1 MNNVH
6 VKKSIFALLLGLAV
20 IIGGAG
26 TYFVVE
32 LTASLED
39 GQQHDQPTD
48 FMSEDEYEAM
58 LNDLTDAISL
68 PKVVQA
74 YSIIQSNYFE
84 TVEDEDLV
92 EGAVRGMLTTL
103 NDPYS
108 EYMDQETMEQFN
120 EQLESSFEGIGA
132 EVSMI
137 DDRVTIVAPIKDS
150 PAEKA
155 GLRPNDQV
163 LTVDGEPVEGL
174 DLYEAVAKIRGEKGS
189 EVTIE
194 IQRPGVPDLIEFTLV
209 RDTIPLETVYAEMV
223 ETGGHKAG
231 VIQITSFAEQT
242 ANRFIE
248 ELASLEDQG
257 MDGLVIDVRGNPGG
271 LLDVTEEIL
280 KQFVTSDQP
289 YMQIAD
295 NEDNKTRF
303 FSELEEPKDYPVS
316 VLIDEG
322 SASASEILAIALN
335 ETIDAELVGRNS
347 FGKGTVQQTIPLGD
361 GSTLKLTILK
371 WLSPEGI
378 SIHEVGVAPTI
389 EVDQP
394 EYYYTAP
401 IQVEEVFSYDDT
413 NINIGYAQVMLDAL
427 GYPVDRED
435 GYFSEQTEQAI
446 RDYQTDRELTVN
458 GELDQET
465 ASRIVAD
472 VIEKIRNDQDDLQKD
487 KAIEALYQ

>member
-1 MNNVH
+1 M
-6 VKKSIFALLLGLAV
+6 KKSVFALLLGLAI
-20 IIGGAG
+20 IIGGVG
-26 TYFVVE
+26 TYFTLE
-32 LTASLED
+32 LIPILGQDQQT
-39 GQQHDQPTD
+39 GQQNQQLTD
-48 FMSEDEYEAM
+48 NEYENM

-74 YSIIQSNYFE
+74 YSIIQSNYIE
-84 TVEDEDLV
+84 PIENEDLV
-92 EGAVRGMLTTL
+92 EGAIRGMLTIL

-108 EYMDQETMEQFN
+108 EYMDLETMEQFN
-120 EQLESSFEGIGA
+120 EQIGSSFEGIGA
-132 EVSMI
+132 EVSMVG
-137 DDRVTIVAPIKDS
+137 DRVTIVAPIKGS

-163 LTVDGEPVEGL
+163 FTVDGESVEGL
-174 DLYEAVAKIRGEKGS
+174 DLYEAVALIRGEKGS
-189 EVTIE
+189 KVVIE

-223 ETGGHKAG
+223 ETDGNKVG

-242 ANRFIE
+242 ANRFQE
-248 ELASLEDQG
+248 ELTSLESQG

-271 LLDVTEEIL
+271 LLDVTEDIL
-280 KQFVTSDQP
+280 KLFIPSDLP

-303 FSELEEPKDYPVS
+303 FSDLEEAKDYPVS

-335 ETIDAELVGRNS
+335 ETIDAEIVGHTS
-347 FGKGTVQQTIPLGD
+347 FGKGTVQQTVPLGD

-371 WLSPEGI
+371 WLSPEGR
-378 SIHEVGVAPTI
+378 SIHEVGVEPTI
-389 EVDQP
+389 EVSQP

-401 IQVEEVFSYDDT
+401 IQVEETLKLDET
-413 NINIGYAQVMLDAL
+413 NVNIGYAQVMLKAL

-435 GYFSEQTEQAI
+435 GYFSEKTEQAI

-465 ASRIVAD
+465 ANAIVAD
-472 VIEKIRNDQDDLQKD
+472 VIERIRNDEDDLQKNQAI
-487 KAIEALYQ
+487 KALFN

>member
-1 MNNVH
+1 MH
-6 VKKSIFALLLGLAV
+6 VKKSIFALLLGLAI

-32 LTASLED
+32 LTATLEE
-39 GQQHDQPTD
+39 GQQVDQSTD
-48 FMSEDEYEAM
+48 FMSEDEYEEM

-74 YSIIQSNYFE
+74 YSIIQENYFE
-84 TVEDEDLV
+84 TIANEDLV
-92 EGAVRGMLTTL
+92 EGAVRGMLATL

-163 LTVDGEPVEGL
+163 LTIDGESVEGL

-194 IQRPGVPDLIEFTLV
+194 IQRPGAPDLIEFTLV
-209 RDTIPLETVYAEMV
+209 RDTIPLETVYAEMI
-223 ETGGHKAG
+223 ETGDHKAG

-242 ANRFIE
+242 ANRFKE

-280 KQFVTSDQP
+280 KQFITSDQP

-361 GSTLKLTILK
+361 GSTIKLTILK

-394 EYYYTAP
+394 DYYYTAP
-401 IQVEEVFSYDDT
+401 IQVEETFSYDET
-413 NINIGYAQVMLDAL
+413 NINIGYAQVMLAAL

-446 RDYQTDRELTVN
+446 RDYQNDRELTVN
-458 GELDQET
+458 GKLDQET
-465 ASRIVAD
+465 ASRIVTD
-472 VIEKIRNDQDDLQKD
+472 VTERIRSDQDDLQKD
-487 KAIEALYQ
+487 KAIEVLFQ

>member
-1 MNNVH
+1 MQ
-6 VKKSIFALLLGLAV
+6 VKKSVFALLLGLAI
-20 IIGGAG
+20 IIGGVG
-26 TYFVVE
+26 TYFTLE
-32 LTASLED
+32 LISIFEQDQQT
-39 GQQHDQPTD
+39 GQQNQSLTD
-48 FMSEDEYEAM
+48 NEYENM

-74 YSIIQSNYFE
+74 YSIIQSNYIE
-84 TVEDEDLV
+84 PIDNQDLV
-92 EGAVRGMLTTL
+92 EGAIRGMLTIL

-108 EYMDQETMEQFN
+108 EYMDLETMEQFN
-120 EQLESSFEGIGA
+120 EQIGSSFEGIGA
-132 EVSMI
+132 EVSMVG
-137 DDRVTIVAPIKDS
+137 DRVTIVAPIKGS

-163 LTVDGEPVEGL
+163 FTVDGESVEGL
-174 DLYEAVAKIRGEKGS
+174 DLYEAVALIRGEKGS
-189 EVTIE
+189 EVVLE

-223 ETGGHKAG
+223 EIDDNKAG

-242 ANRFIE
+242 ANRFQE
-248 ELASLEDQG
+248 ELTSLESQG

-271 LLDVTEEIL
+271 LLDVTEDIL
-280 KQFVTSDQP
+280 KLFIPSDLP

-303 FSELEEPKDYPVS
+303 FSDLEEAKDYPVS

-335 ETIDAELVGRNS
+335 ETIDAEIVGHTS
-347 FGKGTVQQTIPLGD
+347 FGKGTVQQTVPLGD

-371 WLSPEGI
+371 WLSPEGR
-378 SIHEVGVAPTI
+378 SIHEVGVEPTI
-389 EVDQP
+389 EVAQP

-401 IQVEEVFSYDDT
+401 IQVEETLKLDET
-413 NINIGYAQVMLDAL
+413 NVNIGYAQVMLEAL

-446 RDYQTDRELTVN
+446 RDYQMDRELTVN

-465 ASRIVAD
+465 ANTIVAD
-472 VIEKIRNDQDDLQKD
+472 VIERIRNDEDDLQKNQ
-487 KAIEALYQ
+487 AIEALFD

>member
-1 MNNVH
+1 MH
-6 VKKSIFALLLGLAV
+6 VKKSMFALLLGIAI
-20 IIGGAG
+20 IIGGTG
-26 TYFVVE
+26 TYFVLE
-32 LTASLED
+32 LTAIL
-39 GQQHDQPTD
+39 GQEQQTDQGNQSI
-48 FMSEDEYEAM
+48 SEGEYEAM
-58 LNDLTDAISL
+58 LDDLTDAISL

-74 YSIIQSNYFE
+74 YTIIQSNFIE
-84 TVEDEDLV
+84 TIENKDLV
-92 EGAVRGMLTTL
+92 EGAVRGMIATL

-108 EYMDQETMEQFN
+108 EYMDKETMEQFN

-132 EVSMI
+132 EVSMV

-150 PAEKA
+150 PAERA

-163 LTVDGEPVEGL
+163 LTVDGESVEGL
-174 DLYEAVAKIRGEKGS
+174 NLYEAVAKIRGEKGS

-209 RDTIPLETVYAEMV
+209 RDTIPLETVYAELI
-223 ETGGHKAG
+223 ETSDHKTG
-231 VIQITSFAEQT
+231 VLQITSFAEQT
-242 ANRFIE
+242 ANRFKE

-257 MDGLVIDVRGNPGG
+257 IDGLVIDVRGNPGG

-280 KQFVTSDQP
+280 KQFITSDQP

-335 ETIDAELVGRNS
+335 ETIDAEVIGRNS

-361 GSTLKLTILK
+361 GSTIKLTILK
-371 WLSPEGI
+371 WLSPEGV

-401 IQVEEVFSYDDT
+401 IQVEETFSHDDT
-413 NINIGYAQVMLDAL
+413 NINIGYAQVMLEAL

-472 VIEKIRNDQDDLQKD
+472 VIERIRSDQDDLQKD

>member
-1 MNNVH
+1 MQ
-6 VKKSIFALLLGLAV
+6 VKKSVFALLLGLAI
-20 IIGGAG
+20 IIGGVG
-26 TYFVVE
+26 TYFTLE
-32 LTASLED
+32 LIPIFGQEQQIGEQNQSLSD
-39 GQQHDQPTD
+39 N
-48 FMSEDEYEAM
+48 EYENM

-74 YSIIQSNYFE
+74 YSIIQSNYIE
-84 TVEDEDLV
+84 PIDNQDLV
-92 EGAVRGMLTTL
+92 EGAIRGMLTIL

-108 EYMDQETMEQFN
+108 EYMDLETMEQFN
-120 EQLESSFEGIGA
+120 EQIGSSFEGIGA

-137 DDRVTIVAPIKDS
+137 GDRVTIVAPIKGS

-163 LTVDGEPVEGL
+163 FTVDGESVEGL
-174 DLYEAVAKIRGEKGS
+174 DLYEAVALIRGEKGS
-189 EVTIE
+189 EVVIG

-209 RDTIPLETVYAEMV
+209 RDTIPLETVYAEML
-223 ETGGHKAG
+223 ETDGNKAG

-242 ANRFIE
+242 ANRFQE
-248 ELASLEDQG
+248 ELTSLESQG

-271 LLDVTEEIL
+271 LLDVTEDIL
-280 KQFVTSDQP
+280 KLFIPSDRP

-303 FSELEEPKDYPVS
+303 FSDLAEAKDYPVS

-335 ETIDAELVGRNS
+335 ETIDAEIVGHTS
-347 FGKGTVQQTIPLGD
+347 FGKGTVQQTVPLGD

-371 WLSPEGI
+371 WLSPEGR
-378 SIHEVGVAPTI
+378 SIHEVGVEPTI
-389 EVDQP
+389 EVSQP

-401 IQVEEVFSYDDT
+401 IQVEETLKLDET
-413 NINIGYAQVMLDAL
+413 NVNIGYAQVMLEAL

-435 GYFSEQTEQAI
+435 GYFSEQTAQAI
-446 RDYQTDRELTVN
+446 RDYQTDRELTVT

-465 ASRIVAD
+465 ANTIVAE
-472 VIEKIRNDQDDLQKD
+472 VIERIRNDEDDLQKNQAI
-487 KAIEALYQ
+487 KALFN

>member
-1 MNNVH
+1 M
-6 VKKSIFALLLGLAV
+6 KKSIFALLLGLAI

-32 LTASLED
+32 LTATLEE
-39 GQQHDQPTD
+39 GQQVDQSTD
-48 FMSEDEYEAM
+48 FMSEDEYEEM

-74 YSIIQSNYFE
+74 YSIIQENYFE
-84 TVEDEDLV
+84 TIANEDLV
-92 EGAVRGMLTTL
+92 EGAVRGMIATL

-108 EYMDQETMEQFN
+108 EYMDKETMEQFN

-132 EVSMI
+132 EVSMV

-150 PAEKA
+150 PAERA

-163 LTVDGEPVEGL
+163 LTVDGESVEGL

-209 RDTIPLETVYAEMV
+209 RDTIPLETVYAELI
-223 ETGGHKAG
+223 ETSDHKTG
-231 VIQITSFAEQT
+231 VLQITSFAEQT
-242 ANRFIE
+242 ANRFKE

-257 MDGLVIDVRGNPGG
+257 IDGLVIDVRGNPGG

>member
-1 MNNVH
+1 MQ
-6 VKKSIFALLLGLAV
+6 VKKSVFALLLGLAI
-20 IIGGAG
+20 IIGGVG
-26 TYFVVE
+26 TYFTLE
-32 LTASLED
+32 LIPLLGQDQQT
-39 GQQHDQPTD
+39 GQQNQQLTD
-48 FMSEDEYEAM
+48 NEYENM

-74 YSIIQSNYFE
+74 YSIIQSNYIE
-84 TVEDEDLV
+84 PIENEDLV
-92 EGAVRGMLTTL
+92 EGAIRGMLTIL

-108 EYMDQETMEQFN
+108 EYMDLETMEQFN
-120 EQLESSFEGIGA
+120 EQIGSSFEGIGA
-132 EVSMI
+132 EVSMVG
-137 DDRVTIVAPIKDS
+137 DRVTIVAPIKGS

-163 LTVDGEPVEGL
+163 FTVDGESVEGL
-174 DLYEAVAKIRGEKGS
+174 DLYEAVALIRGEKGS
-189 EVTIE
+189 KVVIE

-223 ETGGHKAG
+223 ETDGNKVG

-242 ANRFIE
+242 ANRFQE
-248 ELASLEDQG
+248 ELTSLESQG

-271 LLDVTEEIL
+271 LLDVTEDIL
-280 KQFVTSDQP
+280 KLFIPSDLP

-303 FSELEEPKDYPVS
+303 FSDLEEAKDYPVS

-335 ETIDAELVGRNS
+335 ETIDAEIVGHTS
-347 FGKGTVQQTIPLGD
+347 FGKGTVQQTVPLGD

-371 WLSPEGI
+371 WLSPEGR
-378 SIHEVGVAPTI
+378 SIHEVGVEPTI
-389 EVDQP
+389 EVSQP

-401 IQVEEVFSYDDT
+401 IQVEETLKLDET
-413 NINIGYAQVMLDAL
+413 NVNIGYAQVMLKAL

-435 GYFSEQTEQAI
+435 GYFSEKTEQAI

-465 ASRIVAD
+465 ANAIVAD
-472 VIEKIRNDQDDLQKD
+472 VIERIRNDEDDLQKNQAI
-487 KAIEALYQ
+487 KALFN

>member
-1 MNNVH
+1 MH
-6 VKKSIFALLLGLAV
+6 VKKSIFALLLGLAI

-32 LTASLED
+32 LTATLEE
-39 GQQHDQPTD
+39 GQQVDQSTD
-48 FMSEDEYEAM
+48 FMSEDEYEEM

-74 YSIIQSNYFE
+74 YSIIQENYFE
-84 TVEDEDLV
+84 TIENEDLV
-92 EGAVRGMLTTL
+92 EGAVRGMLTIL

-163 LTVDGEPVEGL
+163 LTIDGESVEGL

-194 IQRPGVPDLIEFTLV
+194 IQRPGAPDLIEFTLV
-209 RDTIPLETVYAEMV
+209 RDTIPLETVYAEMI
-223 ETGGHKAG
+223 ETGDHKAG

-242 ANRFIE
+242 ANRFKE

-280 KQFVTSDQP
+280 KQFITSDQP

-361 GSTLKLTILK
+361 GSTIKLTILK
-371 WLSPEGI
+371 WLSPEGV

-394 EYYYTAP
+394 DYYYTAP
-401 IQVEEVFSYDDT
+401 IQVEETFSYDET
-413 NINIGYAQVMLDAL
+413 NINIGYTQVMLAAL

-446 RDYQTDRELTVN
+446 RDYQNDRELTVN
-458 GELDQET
+458 GKLDQET
-465 ASRIVAD
+465 ASRIVTD
-472 VIEKIRNDQDDLQKD
+472 VIERIRSDQDDLQKD
-487 KAIEALYQ
+487 KAIEVLFQ

>member
-1 MNNVH
+1 M
-6 VKKSIFALLLGLAV
+6 KKSVFALLLGLAI
-20 IIGGAG
+20 IIGGVG
-26 TYFVVE
+26 TYFTLE
-32 LTASLED
+32 LIPLLGQDQQT
-39 GQQHDQPTD
+39 GQQNQQLTD
-48 FMSEDEYEAM
+48 NEYENM

-74 YSIIQSNYFE
+74 YSIIQSNYIE
-84 TVEDEDLV
+84 PIENEDLV
-92 EGAVRGMLTTL
+92 EGAIRGMLTIL

-108 EYMDQETMEQFN
+108 EYMDLETMEQFN
-120 EQLESSFEGIGA
+120 EQIGSSFEGIGA
-132 EVSMI
+132 EVSMVG
-137 DDRVTIVAPIKDS
+137 DRVTIVAPIKGS

-163 LTVDGEPVEGL
+163 FTVDGESVEGL
-174 DLYEAVAKIRGEKGS
+174 DLYEAVALIRGEKGS
-189 EVTIE
+189 KVVIE

-223 ETGGHKAG
+223 ETDGNKVG

-242 ANRFIE
+242 ANRFQE
-248 ELASLEDQG
+248 ELTSLESQG

-271 LLDVTEEIL
+271 LLDVTEDIL
-280 KQFVTSDQP
+280 KLFIPSDLP

-303 FSELEEPKDYPVS
+303 FSDLEEAKDYPVS

-335 ETIDAELVGRNS
+335 ETIDAEIVGHTS
-347 FGKGTVQQTIPLGD
+347 FGKGTVQQTVPLGD

-371 WLSPEGI
+371 WLSPEGR
-378 SIHEVGVAPTI
+378 SIHEVGVEPTI
-389 EVDQP
+389 EVSQP

-401 IQVEEVFSYDDT
+401 IQVEETLKLDET
-413 NINIGYAQVMLDAL
+413 NVNIGYAQVMLKAL

-435 GYFSEQTEQAI
+435 GYFSEKTEQAI

-465 ASRIVAD
+465 ANAIVAD
-472 VIEKIRNDQDDLQKD
+472 VIERIRNDEDDLQKNQAI
-487 KAIEALYQ
+487 KALFN

>member
-1 MNNVH
+1 M
-6 VKKSIFALLLGLAV
+6 IA
-20 IIGGAG
+20 
-26 TYFVVE
+26 
-32 LTASLED
+32 
-39 GQQHDQPTD
+39 
-48 FMSEDEYEAM
+48 
-58 LNDLTDAISL
+58 
-68 PKVVQA
+68 
-74 YSIIQSNYFE
+74 
-84 TVEDEDLV
+84 
-92 EGAVRGMLTTL
+92 TL

-108 EYMDQETMEQFN
+108 EYMDKETMEQFN

-132 EVSMI
+132 EVSMV

-150 PAEKA
+150 PAERA

-163 LTVDGEPVEGL
+163 LTVDGESVEGL

-209 RDTIPLETVYAEMV
+209 RDTIPLETVYAELI
-223 ETGGHKAG
+223 ETSDHKTG
-231 VIQITSFAEQT
+231 VLQITSFAEQT
-242 ANRFIE
+242 ANRFKE

-257 MDGLVIDVRGNPGG
+257 IDGLVIDVRGNPGG

>member
-1 MNNVH
+1 M
-6 VKKSIFALLLGLAV
+6 KKSIFALLLGLAI

-32 LTASLED
+32 LTATLEE
-39 GQQHDQPTD
+39 GQQVDQSTD
-48 FMSEDEYEAM
+48 FMSEDEYEEM

-74 YSIIQSNYFE
+74 YSIIQENYFE
-84 TVEDEDLV
+84 TIANEDLV
-92 EGAVRGMLTTL
+92 EGAVRGMLTIL

-163 LTVDGEPVEGL
+163 LTIDGESVEGL

-194 IQRPGVPDLIEFTLV
+194 IQRPGAPDLIEFTLV
-209 RDTIPLETVYAEMV
+209 RDTIPLETVYAEMI
-223 ETGGHKAG
+223 ETGDHKAG

-242 ANRFIE
+242 ANRFKE

-280 KQFVTSDQP
+280 KQFITSDQP

-361 GSTLKLTILK
+361 GSTIKLTILK
-371 WLSPEGI
+371 WLSPEGV

-394 EYYYTAP
+394 DYYYTAP
-401 IQVEEVFSYDDT
+401 IQVEETFSYDET
-413 NINIGYAQVMLDAL
+413 NINIGYAQVMLAAL

-446 RDYQTDRELTVN
+446 RDYQNDRELTVN
-458 GELDQET
+458 GKLDQET
-465 ASRIVAD
+465 ASRIVTD
-472 VIEKIRNDQDDLQKD
+472 VIERIRSDQDDLQKD
-487 KAIEALYQ
+487 KAIEVLFQ